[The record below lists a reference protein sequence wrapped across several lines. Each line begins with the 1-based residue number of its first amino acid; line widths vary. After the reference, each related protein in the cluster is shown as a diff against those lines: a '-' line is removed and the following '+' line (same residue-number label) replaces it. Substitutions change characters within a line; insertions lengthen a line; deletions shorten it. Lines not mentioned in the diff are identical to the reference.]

1 MSRNRPAEP
10 NPAAL
15 RDFVDAVVALS
26 DDPGPGNLER
36 YLTAS
41 RALDDSRPPRTRAR
55 SRTKRA
61 DTAQPRLQERSD
73 YAA

>member
-1 MSRNRPAEP
+1 MSRSRPAEP
-10 NPAAL
+10 DPTAL

-26 DDPGPGNLER
+26 DDPGRDNLER

-41 RALDDSRPPRTRAR
+41 RALDESRTPRGRAR
-55 SRTKRA
+55 SSTKRA
-61 DTAQPRLQERSD
+61 GTAQPRLQERSD